1 MAIIA
6 VAAKGN
12 GRPVGWE
19 SFKEGNREIY
29 ESQKPEGSDILSL
42 DKFLVYS
49 NKVYSRLSEVMV
61 RREEQKH
68 E

>member
-12 GRPVGWE
+12 GRRLGCE
-19 SFKEGNREIY
+19 SFKQGNREIY
-29 ESQKPEGSDILSL
+29 QKPEGSDILSS

-49 NKVYSRLSEVMV
+49 NKVYSRLSEVMAW
-61 RREEQKH
+61 REEHTH